1 MSSKKSIQ
9 DYLTVLGIN
18 PVEQEIFL
26 TICELGNQPASTIAR
41 KVWIERTKAYRHL
54 ENLTKQGLISTSQQH
69 GPKTFFVS
77 DLSGLE
83 SLREQKQRDLSYL
96 THEKSWVF
104 QAIHS
109 LTGSDLSLPDVRIFE
124 GDQIAHLFRDM
135 TAIVEAKK
143 LKMIRF
149 FASNSYEEQTRS
161 KTLQQPVKDF
171 FKEMKSK
178 KITLESYIG
187 TGSLIMER
195 IEKEADISILESLP
209 STDSSTHVFVVGTIV
224 YIIIYKDKPIGI
236 RLDSKHFAHVL
247 HLLLDNVVTSK
258 SGNS

>member
-1 MSSKKSIQ
+1 M
-9 DYLTVLGIN
+9 
-18 PVEQEIFL
+18 
-26 TICELGNQPASTIAR
+26 
-41 KVWIERTKAYRHL
+41 
-54 ENLTKQGLISTSQQH
+54 
-69 GPKTFFVS
+69 
-77 DLSGLE
+77 
-83 SLREQKQRDLSYL
+83 
-96 THEKSWVF
+96 
-104 QAIHS
+104 
-109 LTGSDLSLPDVRIFE
+109 
-124 GDQIAHLFRDM
+124 
-135 TAIVEAKK
+135 
-143 LKMIRF
+143 
-149 FASNSYEEQTRS
+149 
-161 KTLQQPVKDF
+161 KDF